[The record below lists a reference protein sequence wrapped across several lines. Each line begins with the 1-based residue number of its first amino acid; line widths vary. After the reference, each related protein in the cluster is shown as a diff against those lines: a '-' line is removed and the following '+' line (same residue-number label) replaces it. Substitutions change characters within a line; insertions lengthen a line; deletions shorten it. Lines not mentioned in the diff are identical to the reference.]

1 MKRPHHILVLR
12 LSALGDVA
20 MTVPVL
26 TVLAATY
33 PKLKLTVVSRAFY
46 KPLFEGIPSI
56 TFLEADVYGRHK
68 GVGLFKLASEAKSLG
83 IDAVADLHSV
93 IRSKLVVGFLRLSG
107 VKAFEIDKGRS
118 EKKNLTKVKGRDFKP
133 LKSTHQRY
141 ADVFEKLGFP
151 IDLNTYQIPKKRS
164 LSSNLSALIG
174 SEPKKLIGIAPFAAF
189 KSKMYPLDMMT
200 EVISELDAIA
210 KYKVFLFGGGK
221 EETKLLQD
229 IAAQFND
236 VTSVAGMF
244 SFEDELVLISNLDM
258 MLSMDSGNGHLAA
271 LFNIPTITLW
281 GVTHPYAGFA
291 PFMQPE
297 KNQLLASKKEYPLV
311 PTSIYGNAFPHGYES
326 AIASIPPELIV
337 ESILKTI

>member
-12 LSALGDVA
+12 LSAMGDVA

-68 GVGLFKLASEAKSLG
+68 GIGLFKLAREAKNLG

-93 IRSKLVVGFLRLSG
+93 IRSKVITGFLKLNG
-107 VKAFEIDKGRS
+107 VKAAEIDKGRS
-118 EKKNLTKVKGRDFKP
+118 EKKNLIKAKGRDFKP

-164 LSSNLSALIG
+164 LSSNLNTLIG
-174 SEPKKLIGIAPFAAF
+174 SKPKKLIGIAPFAAF
-189 KSKMYPLDMMT
+189 KSKMYPLAMMT
-200 EVISELDAIA
+200 EVIKALDLKA

-221 EETKLLQD
+221 EETKILLELE
-229 IAAQFND
+229 AQFDD
-236 VTSVAGMF
+236 VTSVSNTF
-244 SFEDELVLISNLDM
+244 SLEEELVLISNLDI

-297 KNQLLASKKEYPLV
+297 KNQLLASQKEYPLI
-311 PTSIYGNAFPHGYES
+311 PTSIYGNTFPEGYES
-326 AIASIPPELIV
+326 AIASIPSELIV
-337 ESILKTI
+337 ESVLKVI